1 MRIAEFEEIDQ
12 MGQKAFSIVMD
23 EIEHNPQLLLCTATG
38 SSPLPL
44 YLNLAEEA
52 KKREAVFDQTR
63 ILPLDE
69 WVGLPSSDGSCHA
82 FLQKHIIKP
91 LQIDQQRYFP
101 FNLETE
107 NLEEECLRI
116 QDIVQEQGPIDLCI
130 LGLGK
135 NGHLG
140 FNEPADELQPHCHI
154 ADLALQS
161 QQHSMILGSS
171 IKPSQGITLGIQ
183 DILSSKRILLI
194 VSGSEKE
201 EAKKKLL
208 SGEITSQCPA
218 SLLWKHDNVDCLVIS
233 KKS

>member
-12 MGQKAFSIVMD
+12 MGQNAFSIVMD

-107 NLEEECLRI
+107 NLENECLRI

-183 DILSSKRILLI
+183 DILSSKRILLL

>member
-1 MRIAEFEEIDQ
+1 MRIAEFEEIYQ

-23 EIEHNPQLLLCTATG
+23 EIEHNPQLLLCAATG

-44 YLNLAEEA
+44 YRNLAEEA
-52 KKREAVFDQTR
+52 KKRAAVFDELR
-63 ILPLDE
+63 VLPIDE
-69 WVGLPSSDGSCHA
+69 WVGLSSSDGSCHA
-82 FLQKHIIKP
+82 FLQKHILRP
-91 LQIDQQRYFP
+91 LKITQERYFP
-101 FNLETE
+101 FNAAAE
-107 NLEEECLRI
+107 NFKEECLRI
-116 QDIVQEQGPIDLCI
+116 QALVKEQGPIDLCV

-154 ADLALQS
+154 ADLTIES
-161 QQHSMILGSS
+161 QQHSMILDSS
-171 IKPSQGITLGIQ
+171 IKPTQGITLGMQ
-183 DILSSKRILLI
+183 DILSSKRILLL
-194 VSGSEKE
+194 VSGSGKE

-218 SLLWKHDNVDCLVIS
+218 SLLWKHHNVDCLVVI

>member
-12 MGQKAFSIVMD
+12 MGQNAFSIVMD
-23 EIEHNPQLLLCTATG
+23 EIENNPQLLLCTATG

-44 YLNLAEEA
+44 YRNLAEEA

-82 FLQKHIIKP
+82 FLQKHILRP
-91 LQIDQQRYFP
+91 LQVAQQRYFP

-107 NLEEECLRI
+107 NLEDECLRI
-116 QDIVQEQGPIDLCI
+116 HDIVQEHGPIDLCI

-183 DILSSKRILLI
+183 DILSSKRILLL

-218 SLLWKHDNVDCLVIS
+218 SLLWKHDNVDCLVVS

>member
-23 EIEHNPQLLLCTATG
+23 EIEHNPQLLLCAATG
-38 SSPLPL
+38 SSPLAL
-44 YLNLAEEA
+44 YRNLAEEA
-52 KKREAVFDQTR
+52 KKRAAVFDELR
-63 ILPLDE
+63 VLPLDE

-82 FLQKHIIKP
+82 FLQKHILRHLKIA
-91 LQIDQQRYFP
+91 QERYFP
-101 FNLETE
+101 FNAAAE
-107 NLEEECLRI
+107 NFKEECLRI
-116 QDIVQEQGPIDLCI
+116 QALVKEQGPIDLCV

-154 ADLALQS
+154 ADLAVQS
-161 QQHSMILGSS
+161 QQHSMILDSS
-171 IKPSQGITLGIQ
+171 IQPTQGITLGIQ
-183 DILSSKRILLI
+183 DILSSKRIVLL
-194 VSGSEKE
+194 VSGCGKE

-218 SLLWKHDNVDCLVIS
+218 SLLWKHDNVDCLVVA

>member
-23 EIEHNPQLLLCTATG
+23 EIEHNPQLLLCAATG

-44 YLNLAEEA
+44 YQNLAEEA
-52 KKREAVFDQTR
+52 KKGAAVFDELR
-63 ILPLDE
+63 VLPLDE
-69 WVGLPSSDGSCHA
+69 WVSLQSSDGSCHA
-82 FLQKHIIKP
+82 FLQKHIIRP
-91 LQIDQQRYFP
+91 LKITQERYFP
-101 FNLETE
+101 FNAATE
-107 NLEEECLRI
+107 NLKEECMRI
-116 QDIVQEQGPIDLCI
+116 QALVKEQGPIDLCV

-154 ADLALQS
+154 ADLTIES
-161 QQHSMILGSS
+161 QQHSMILDSS
-171 IKPSQGITLGIQ
+171 IKPTQGITLGIQ
-183 DILSSKRILLI
+183 DILSSKRILLL
-194 VSGSEKE
+194 VSGSGKE

-208 SGEITSQCPA
+208 SGDITSQFPA
-218 SLLWKHDNVDCLVIS
+218 SLLWKHHNVDCLVVT

>member
-12 MGQKAFSIVMD
+12 MGQNAFSIVMD
-23 EIEHNPQLLLCTATG
+23 EIEHNPKLLLCTATG

-69 WVGLPSSDGSCHA
+69 WVGLPSSYGSCHA
-82 FLQKHIIKP
+82 FLQKHIIRP
-91 LQIDQQRYFP
+91 LQIGQQRYFP

-183 DILSSKRILLI
+183 DILSSKRILLL

-208 SGEITSQCPA
+208 SGEITPQCPA

-233 KKS
+233 KKP

>member
-23 EIEHNPQLLLCTATG
+23 EIEHNPQLLLCAATG

-44 YLNLAEEA
+44 YRNLAEEA
-52 KKREAVFDQTR
+52 KKRAAVFDELR
-63 ILPLDE
+63 VLPLDE

-82 FLQKHIIKP
+82 FLQKHILRP
-91 LQIDQQRYFP
+91 LKMTPERYFP
-101 FNLETE
+101 FNAAAE
-107 NLEEECLRI
+107 NLKEECLRI
-116 QDIVQEQGPIDLCI
+116 HTLVKEQGPIDLCV

-140 FNEPADELQPHCHI
+140 FNEPADELQPNCHI

-161 QQHSMILGSS
+161 QQHSMILDSS
-171 IKPSQGITLGIQ
+171 IKPTQGITLGIQ
-183 DILSSKRILLI
+183 DILFSKRILLL
-194 VSGSEKE
+194 VSGSGKE

-218 SLLWKHDNVDCLVIS
+218 SLLWKHHNVDCLVVAKNS
-233 KKS
+233 

>member
-1 MRIAEFEEIDQ
+1 MRISEFEEIYQ

-23 EIEHNPQLLLCTATG
+23 EIEHNPQLLLCAATG

-44 YLNLAEEA
+44 YRNLAEEA
-52 KKREAVFDQTR
+52 KKRAALFEHLR

-82 FLQKHIIKP
+82 FLQKHILRP
-91 LQIDQQRYFP
+91 LKLTQERYFP
-101 FNLETE
+101 FNPAAE
-107 NLEEECLRI
+107 NLKEECLRI
-116 QDIVQEQGPIDLCI
+116 QALVKEQSPIDLCI

-154 ADLALQS
+154 ADLTIES
-161 QQHSMILGSS
+161 QQHSMISDSS
-171 IKPSQGITLGIQ
+171 IKPTQGITLGIQ

-194 VSGSEKE
+194 VSGSGKE

-218 SLLWKHDNVDCLVIS
+218 SLLWKHHNIDCLVVAKNS
-233 KKS
+233 

>member
-23 EIEHNPQLLLCTATG
+23 EIEHNPQLLLCAATG

-44 YLNLAEEA
+44 YRNLAEEA
-52 KKREAVFDQTR
+52 KKRAAVFDQLR
-63 ILPLDE
+63 VLPLDE
-69 WVGLPSSDGSCHA
+69 WVGLSSSDGSCNA
-82 FLQKHIIKP
+82 FLQKHILGP
-91 LQIDQQRYFP
+91 LNITQERYFR
-101 FNLETE
+101 FNAAAEDLK
-107 NLEEECLRI
+107 EECLRI
-116 QDIVQEQGPIDLCI
+116 QALVKVQGPIDLCI

-154 ADLALQS
+154 ADLAVQS
-161 QQHSMILGSS
+161 QQHSMILDSS
-171 IKPSQGITLGIQ
+171 IKPTQGITLGIQ
-183 DILSSKRILLI
+183 DILSSKRILLL
-194 VSGSEKE
+194 VSGSGKE

-208 SGEITSQCPA
+208 SGDITSQCPA
-218 SLLWKHDNVDCLVIS
+218 SLLWKHHNVDCLVVA

>member
-23 EIEHNPQLLLCTATG
+23 EIEHNPQLLLCAATG

-44 YLNLAEEA
+44 YRNLDEEA
-52 KKREAVFDQTR
+52 KKRAAAFDQLR
-63 ILPLDE
+63 VVPLDE

-82 FLQKHIIKP
+82 FLQKHILRP
-91 LQIDQQRYFP
+91 LNITQERYFR
-101 FNLETE
+101 FNAAAEDLK
-107 NLEEECLRI
+107 EECMRI
-116 QDIVQEQGPIDLCI
+116 QALVKEQGPIDLCV

-154 ADLALQS
+154 ADLAVQS
-161 QQHSMILGSS
+161 QQHSMILDSS
-171 IKPSQGITLGIQ
+171 IKPIQGITLGIQ
-183 DILSSKRILLI
+183 DILSSKRILLL
-194 VSGSEKE
+194 VSGSGKE

-218 SLLWKHDNVDCLVIS
+218 SLLWKHHNVDCLVVTN
-233 KKS
+233 KS